1 MPVRTA
7 IKDAQVRTESIVFS
21 SDFYVKMFL
30 GYKPARN
37 YFAMSLLSRGAATL
51 PALAPL
57 PDTFPLGQVRGS
69 VRCAGENL

>member
-37 YFAMSLLSRGAATL
+37 YFACLSE
-51 PALAPL
+51 P
-57 PDTFPLGQVRGS
+57 
-69 VRCAGENL
+69 